1 MGIGRVF
8 LLLAVV
14 SITVLQMYA
23 CRNCVVCLTVINSKS
38 HLHAE
43 FFDLPPRFCK
53 ACKHNWR
60 KNGGCDF
67 NGSFN

>member
-23 CRNCVVCLTVINSKS
+23 CRNCVVCLTVINSKVS
-38 HLHAE
+38 ILLLSPVRSKAE
-43 FFDLPPRFCK
+43 QTLASSECLAPLCHSIRQDI
-53 ACKHNWR
+53 
-60 KNGGCDF
+60 
-67 NGSFN
+67 